1 MEASN
6 SKYTRTLYAIL
17 TLVLVN
23 LAATGYLILNQRT
36 GQLANIT
43 SGQVPFPPGL
53 DNSDKRNVLFEE
65 FRNLYNTQDVDVMFN
80 WFHET
85 AQLQLDKNQLKPVLT
100 YLHDRTGNIKSG
112 AYVSYSVEP
121 VSRSAN
127 LFTLTYIAKTAN
139 GTANVQIGVIKDG
152 SEPYRNFQFNINPQ

>member
-6 SKYTRTLYAIL
+6 SKYARTLYAIL

-36 GQLANIT
+36 GQSAITT
-43 SGQVPFPPGL
+43 SGQVPLPPGL
-53 DNSDKRNVLFEE
+53 DNKDKRNALFEE
-65 FRNLYNTQDVDVMFN
+65 FRDLYNTQAIDVVFN

-85 AQLQLDKNQLKPVLT
+85 AQFQMDKNQFKPTLK
-100 YLHDRTGNIKSG
+100 YLHNRTGNLKSG
-112 AYVSYSVEP
+112 AYVSFVVEP

-127 LFTLTYIAKTAN
+127 LFTLTYIAKTEN
-139 GTANVQIGVIKDG
+139 GTAGLELSVIKDG
-152 SEPYRNFQFNINPQ
+152 SEPYRNIRFNIIPH